1 MYKQVKTIV
10 GGAVL
15 AMGLLAAP
23 IALYAH
29 EEGSGMMSGN
39 SGNMMGGGSMM
50 GQGSGR
56 MMGMM
61 NMMSQMSRMM
71 DTCNNMMQSGNQPPN
86 SQFHKDSEGPQKG

>member
-1 MYKQVKTIV
+1 MRKHLKTII
-10 GGAVL
+10 GASVL
-15 AMGLLAAP
+15 TVGLLAAP
-23 IALYAH
+23 LTLYAH
-29 EEGSGMMSGN
+29 DEGSGMMSGN

-50 GQGSGR
+50 GQGSGG

-86 SQFHKDSEGPQKG
+86 SQFHKPSKQEQKG